1 MNSFK
6 VFLKKEWL
14 ELIRTKKFFIL
25 LCIFALFGMMGPVAA
40 KYMQQII
47 AMAMGSSAPISVQPA
62 TWMDSWSQF
71 YSNAFQ
77 MGSLCSIFIFM
88 GCITNEKVSG
98 AAALT
103 LTKNLSHAKFVLAKY
118 VAAITSFLISFV
130 CAIIIC
136 YVYTYLLFGFAGELN
151 NIIFGGFMYI
161 MVIITL
167 ISITVLAS
175 ALSNSIT
182 VSALLS
188 FMGFVFI
195 TISSY
200 IPVIG
205 DIMPGA
211 LLSKVVKHTTGVSSE
226 SVLLSFLAVAIICF
240 GCIFIAIESM
250 KKKEI

>member
-1 MNSFK
+1 
-6 VFLKKEWL
+6 
-14 ELIRTKKFFIL
+14 
-25 LCIFALFGMMGPVAA
+25 
-40 KYMQQII
+40 
-47 AMAMGSSAPISVQPA
+47 
-62 TWMDSWSQF
+62 
-71 YSNAFQ
+71 

-118 VAAITSFLISFV
+118 VAAITIFLISFV
-130 CAIIIC
+130 CAIVIC

-151 NIIFGGFMYI
+151 NVIFGGIIYI
-161 MVIITL
+161 SLMMAL

-182 VSALLS
+182 VSALFS
-188 FMGFVFI
+188 FGGFIFI
-195 TISSY
+195 IISSY

-205 DIMPGA
+205 DIMPGT
-211 LLSKVVKHTTGVSSE
+211 LLSKVVKQTTGVASE
-226 SVLLSFLAVAIICF
+226 SVLLSLLVIVVICF
-240 GCIFIAIESM
+240 GCIYIAIESM